1 MKTICSLLFYFIFL
15 ANSSFLYSQTVT
27 FNFTGG
33 QQQWIV
39 PAGVFSVNFTVA
51 GAKGGGFNG
60 GNGAIITKTCYSV
73 TPGQTLYIY
82 VGGMGIQGGTSG
94 GWNGGGTGHNS
105 TGSSTYRSW
114 GGGGGTDIRSGGT
127 ALLNR
132 FIVAGGGGGRS
143 GGSSPVC
150 GGAANCNNGAQGCSI
165 YGIGGG
171 GGTQGSGGN
180 GGTPWAGT
188 PPGGQAG
195 FLGQGGQGGYWQ
207 TASGGGG
214 GGGYYGGGGG
224 GNDGCCTGGNGGGGG
239 GGGSSL
245 VPVGG
250 TCAPGG
256 NSNNGYVTITVSNI
270 AGSTATNTGPYCPGQ
285 TIQLNSS
292 GGGTYSWTGPNNFS
306 SSLQNPT
313 IPNLSLSNV
322 GTYTVT
328 VNNGGCTATV
338 STTVSI
344 NISQPIAGN
353 LTICQGSTT
362 QLSNPV
368 QPSGS
373 PWMSSNT
380 AVATISPSGLVTGL
394 SAGTTTI
401 TYSSSNGCQ
410 ATALVTVS
418 GPPVLT
424 VTPNNI
430 ACFGGSGSV
439 TLSASGGTAPF
450 TYGATP
456 TTNLAPGSY
465 TYVATSATGCVS
477 LPVTINI
484 IQPQVGLTVTTTQTN
499 VLCFGNSTGA
509 INATPSGGSAPYT
522 YSWSNGATTQNLT
535 AIPSGSYTVTVTDAN
550 GCTATATAVIT
561 QPAAALAATTT
572 QVMIACFGGNTGSVN
587 MTPTGGT
594 APYTYVWTGGSTA
607 QSAIGVP
614 AGTYTVT
621 VTDANGC
628 TTTVT
633 ATITQPQAPLTLT
646 NTQTNVSCFGNSTG
660 AINLTPA
667 GGTPAYSYLWSNN
680 ATTQNLTSLP
690 AGTYSVVVT
699 DANGCTANA
708 SVTIIQPQ
716 TGLTVTTTQTNVLC
730 FGNSTGAINAT
741 PSGGSAP
748 YTYSWSNGAT
758 TQNLTAI
765 PSGSYTVT
773 VTDANGCTATATAV
787 ITQPAAALAATTTQ
801 VMIACFG
808 GNTGSVNMTPTGGT
822 APYTYVWTGGSTAQS
837 AIGVPAGTYTV
848 TVTDAN
854 SCTTTVT
861 ATITQPQAPLTL
873 TNTQTNILCFGNS
886 TGAINLTPA
895 GGTPAYSYLWSNNAT
910 TQNLTSLPAGTYTV
924 VVTDANGCTA
934 NASVTITQPQVGLTV
949 TTTQTNVL
957 CFGNSTGAINATPS
971 GGSAPYTYSWSNGA
985 TTQNLTAIPSGSYT
999 VTVTDAN
1006 GCTATATA
1014 VITQPAAALAATT
1027 TQVMIAC
1034 FGGNTGSVNMTPTGG
1049 TAPYTYVWTGGST
1062 AQSAIGVPAGTYTVT
1077 VTDANGCTTTVTA
1090 TITQPQAP
1098 LTLTNTQ
1105 TNILCFGTSTGSIN
1119 LTPAGGTPAY
1129 SYLWSNNATTQN
1141 LTNLAAGTYSV
1152 VVTDANGCIA
1162 NASVTITQPQIG
1174 LTVGTTQTNV
1184 LCFGNSTGAINATP
1198 SGGSAPYT
1206 YSWSN
1211 NATTQNLTA
1220 IPSGSYT
1227 VTVLDANGCTATAT
1241 AVITQPAA
1249 ALSATTTQV
1258 NILCLNGVGSVNL
1271 TVSGGTLG
1279 YTYLWSN
1286 QVTTEDLAN
1295 LQAAVYTVVVTDANG
1310 CTTTASANI
1319 LQTLSQVPVAINNL
1333 SGTTI
1338 LTCANPVINLQ
1349 ATGGVTYTWT
1359 GGSSV
1364 STAANSFTLP
1374 GQYTVNMI
1382 DPNGCPVSQNITLT
1396 QNVVLPPVQIT
1407 NNSGATVIDCNNATI
1422 NLSASGGGQYAWNNG
1437 LGSNVNVS
1445 IATAGTYTVVV
1456 TAANGCV
1463 DSSTVIVTVAPTP
1476 LITISDTAI
1485 CSGQSVTLSPTYF
1498 PGGVGGTIIWSTSQ
1512 STPTITVSPTTTTT
1526 YNILYNYNGCPA
1538 TEDVVVSV
1546 NQTPVVTVNNTTICL
1561 GDNAQLTATP
1571 NAPGGSYL
1579 WTQGGETT
1587 SSISTSPASSTNYN
1601 VVYTLAGCPSAP
1613 ATGAVTVNPIPTVS
1627 VNSITICQGDVDSLT
1642 ATPNIPGGTYLWAQ
1656 GGQTNSTI
1664 AVNPQS
1670 NSNYSVVYTLNGCV
1684 STSAQGTV
1692 AVNPL
1697 PAAIFIADTLSG
1709 CAPLSVQFNADTTNQ
1724 LATYQWSSSNG
1735 GSGLGDQASLTFS
1748 NTGCYDITLTATM
1761 NGCVNSTTSNGYIC
1775 VQENPTANFSSSI
1788 NDFTQPNESV
1798 TFINTSIGASG
1809 YIWSFGDG
1817 SLGNVTNPIHLYS
1830 GTNNG
1835 FTVTLIAITSMGCM
1849 DSTSM
1854 TIGYEETASFYI
1866 PNTFTPDGDK
1876 FNQTF
1881 KPIFSSGIDYQNYT
1895 MLIYNRWGEIVFETH
1910 DVAIGWDGSYG
1921 TEGLNAQP
1929 GVYTYQITVKIP
1941 ETDERKIIAGHV
1953 NLLR

>member
-1 MKTICSLLFYFIFL
+1 
-15 ANSSFLYSQTVT
+15 
-27 FNFTGG
+27 
-33 QQQWIV
+33 
-39 PAGVFSVNFTVA
+39 
-51 GAKGGGFNG
+51 
-60 GNGAIITKTCYSV
+60 
-73 TPGQTLYIY
+73 
-82 VGGMGIQGGTSG
+82 
-94 GWNGGGTGHNS
+94 
-105 TGSSTYRSW
+105 
-114 GGGGGTDIRSGGT
+114 
-127 ALLNR
+127 
-132 FIVAGGGGGRS
+132 
-143 GGSSPVC
+143 
-150 GGAANCNNGAQGCSI
+150 
-165 YGIGGG
+165 
-171 GGTQGSGGN
+171 
-180 GGTPWAGT
+180 
-188 PPGGQAG
+188 
-195 FLGQGGQGGYWQ
+195 
-207 TASGGGG
+207 
-214 GGGYYGGGGG
+214 
-224 GNDGCCTGGNGGGGG
+224 
-239 GGGSSL
+239 
-245 VPVGG
+245 
-250 TCAPGG
+250 
-256 NSNNGYVTITVSNI
+256 
-270 AGSTATNTGPYCPGQ
+270 
-285 TIQLNSS
+285 
-292 GGGTYSWTGPNNFS
+292 
-306 SSLQNPT
+306 
-313 IPNLSLSNV
+313 
-322 GTYTVT
+322 
-328 VNNGGCTATV
+328 
-338 STTVSI
+338 
-344 NISQPIAGN
+344 
-353 LTICQGSTT
+353 
-362 QLSNPV
+362 
-368 QPSGS
+368 
-373 PWMSSNT
+373 
-380 AVATISPSGLVTGL
+380 
-394 SAGTTTI
+394 
-401 TYSSSNGCQ
+401 
-410 ATALVTVS
+410 
-418 GPPVLT
+418 
-424 VTPNNI
+424 
-430 ACFGGSGSV
+430 
-439 TLSASGGTAPF
+439 
-450 TYGATP
+450 
-456 TTNLAPGSY
+456 
-465 TYVATSATGCVS
+465 
-477 LPVTINI
+477 
-484 IQPQVGLTVTTTQTN
+484 N

-522 YSWSNGATTQNLT
+522 YSWSNGSTTQNLT

-550 GCTATATAVIT
+550 GCTATATV
-561 QPAAALAATTT
+561 
-572 QVMIACFGGNTGSVN
+572 
-587 MTPTGGT
+587 
-594 APYTYVWTGGSTA
+594 
-607 QSAIGVP
+607 
-614 AGTYTVT
+614 
-621 VTDANGC
+621 
-628 TTTVT
+628 
-633 ATITQPQAPLTLT
+633 
-646 NTQTNVSCFGNSTG
+646 
-660 AINLTPA
+660 
-667 GGTPAYSYLWSNN
+667 
-680 ATTQNLTSLP
+680 
-690 AGTYSVVVT
+690 
-699 DANGCTANA
+699 
-708 SVTIIQPQ
+708 
-716 TGLTVTTTQTNVLC
+716 
-730 FGNSTGAINAT
+730 
-741 PSGGSAP
+741 
-748 YTYSWSNGAT
+748 
-758 TQNLTAI
+758 
-765 PSGSYTVT
+765 
-773 VTDANGCTATATAV
+773 
-787 ITQPAAALAATTTQ
+787 
-801 VMIACFG
+801 
-808 GNTGSVNMTPTGGT
+808 
-822 APYTYVWTGGSTAQS
+822 
-837 AIGVPAGTYTV
+837 
-848 TVTDAN
+848 
-854 SCTTTVT
+854 
-861 ATITQPQAPLTL
+861 
-873 TNTQTNILCFGNS
+873 
-886 TGAINLTPA
+886 
-895 GGTPAYSYLWSNNAT
+895 
-910 TQNLTSLPAGTYTV
+910 
-924 VVTDANGCTA
+924 
-934 NASVTITQPQVGLTV
+934 
-949 TTTQTNVL
+949 
-957 CFGNSTGAINATPS
+957 
-971 GGSAPYTYSWSNGA
+971 
-985 TTQNLTAIPSGSYT
+985 
-999 VTVTDAN
+999 
-1006 GCTATATA
+1006 
-1014 VITQPAAALAATT
+1014 
-1027 TQVMIAC
+1027 
-1034 FGGNTGSVNMTPTGG
+1034 
-1049 TAPYTYVWTGGST
+1049 
-1062 AQSAIGVPAGTYTVT
+1062 
-1077 VTDANGCTTTVTA
+1077 
-1090 TITQPQAP
+1090 
-1098 LTLTNTQ
+1098 
-1105 TNILCFGTSTGSIN
+1105 
-1119 LTPAGGTPAY
+1119 
-1129 SYLWSNNATTQN
+1129 
-1141 LTNLAAGTYSV
+1141 
-1152 VVTDANGCIA
+1152 
-1162 NASVTITQPQIG
+1162 
-1174 LTVGTTQTNV
+1174 
-1184 LCFGNSTGAINATP
+1184 
-1198 SGGSAPYT
+1198 
-1206 YSWSN
+1206 
-1211 NATTQNLTA
+1211 
-1220 IPSGSYT
+1220 
-1227 VTVLDANGCTATAT
+1227 
-1241 AVITQPAA
+1241 VITQPAA

-1476 LITISDTAI
+1476 LITILDTAI

-1498 PGGVGGTIIWSTSQ
+1498 PGGAGGTIIWSTAQ
-1512 STPTITVSPTTTTT
+1512 STPTITVSPATTTT

-1538 TEDVVVSV
+1538 TEDVVVTV

-1601 VVYTLAGCPSAP
+1601 VVYTLAGCSSAP
-1613 ATGAVTVNPIPTVS
+1613 ATGAVTVNPIPTVI

-1656 GGQTNSTI
+1656 GGQTTSTI
-1664 AVNPQS
+1664 TVNPQI

-1735 GSGLGDQASLTFS
+1735 ASGIGDQANLTFS

-1809 YIWSFGDG
+1809 YIWNFGDG

-1895 MLIYNRWGEIVFETH
+1895 MLIFNRWGEIVFETH

-1921 TEGLNAQP
+1921 TEGLDAQP

>member
-1 MKTICSLLFYFIFL
+1 MIKSILLRVSFIIFLTLSSFSSWSQCCCATNLGPISPTLAWQTFTHTSSGYLSFNATAGCTYEFTYCNTIAPGASYTGDSYLTILTSPTVGAVAANDDWCGLGSYISWTAPATQVYYINLSSWATAGCPSGYSRTLAYRSTNCNAGTAAPTGITATNYTICQGASTTLTASGPVGTVYWFAGACSTVGQIGTGT
-15 ANSSFLYSQTVT
+15 SITVT
-27 FNFTGG
+27 PAVTTTYYARNFSNNVWSTTCASITIVVNPSPPSPTVSGNLSICGSGSTTLTASGSSGNYLWYSNAAGTNQLATTAAYTTPILTTTTTYYLAATSAPPNQVPGSWTFTNCGAISNVGPTQAQCNTTYGAGVVLVTGSGTQRWTVPLSGTYTITGRGASGGNANTAIGG
-33 QQQWIV
+33 QGRVIQIQVALTAGHQIGIIVGQQGGQLQFTTGY
-39 PAGVFSVNFTVA
+39 AGS
-51 GAKGGGFNG
+51 GGGGSFVYNYTT
-60 GNGAIITKTCYSV
+60 N
-73 TPGQTLYIY
+73 TPIL
-82 VGGMGIQGGTSG
+82 VC
-94 GWNGGGTGHNS
+94 
-105 TGSSTYRSW
+105 
-114 GGGGGTDIRSGGT
+114 GGGGGAGQGSPSWNFITNGGDAAPYNSTSGMPGIAT
-127 ALLNR
+127 AGSWCA
-132 FIVAGGGGGRS
+132 VGAGG
-143 GGSSPVC
+143 V
-150 GGAANCNNGAQGCSI
+150 
-165 YGIGGG
+165 
-171 GGTQGSGGN
+171 
-180 GGTPWAGT
+180 
-188 PPGGQAG
+188 
-195 FLGQGGQGGYWQ
+195 
-207 TASGGGG
+207 
-214 GGGYYGGGGG
+214 
-224 GNDGCCTGGNGGGGG
+224 GGGGG
-239 GGGSSL
+239 GGGN
-245 VPVGG
+245 GG
-250 TCAPGG
+250 
-256 NSNNGYVTITVSNI
+256 
-270 AGSTATNTGPYCPGQ
+270 
-285 TIQLNSS
+285 S
-292 GGGTYSWTGPNNFS
+292 GGGGLNGNGTQSTYGGAVGQSFVSGGLGGTHTMYTAGVTSNIPGGFGGGAGAGGHNNYEANGGGGGGYSGGGGAACRVGGGGGGGNFY
-306 SSLQNPT
+306 T
-313 IPNLSLSNV
+313 
-322 GTYTVT
+322 GTYVSNGLNTGHGSVTIVGGIAGGPSCTSPIIPVTVVVNPQPTVTATGTTICAGQSATLTANANLPGGTYVWTPGNLQGQSITVNPNTTTAYTVTYTQAGCPGATATATVT
-328 VNNGGCTATV
+328 VNPM
-338 STTVSI
+338 
-344 NISQPIAGN
+344 QPITGN
-353 LTICQGSTT
+353 LTICSGTTT
-362 QLSNPV
+362 QLANPV
-368 QPSGS
+368 APAAI
-373 PWMSSNT
+373 PWSSSNL
-380 AVATISPSGLVTGL
+380 AVATVSSNGLVTGI
-394 SAGTTTI
+394 SAGTATI
-401 TYSSSNGCQ
+401 TFFSANGCQ
-410 ATALVTVS
+410 TTAIVTVN
-418 GPPVLT
+418 GTPILT

-430 ACFGGSGSV
+430 ACFGGNGSV
-439 TLSASGGTAPF
+439 TLSASGGTAPY

-465 TYVATSATGCVS
+465 TYVATSAAGCAS
-477 LPVTINI
+477 AAVTITI
-484 IQPQVGLTVTTTQTN
+484 TQPQTGLSVATTQTN

-522 YSWSNGATTQNLT
+522 YSWSNNATTQNLT
-535 AIPSGSYTVTVTDAN
+535 ALPSGSYTVTVTDAN

-646 NTQTNVSCFGNSTG
+646 NTQTNV
-660 AINLTPA
+660 
-667 GGTPAYSYLWSNN
+667 
-680 ATTQNLTSLP
+680 
-690 AGTYSVVVT
+690 
-699 DANGCTANA
+699 
-708 SVTIIQPQ
+708 
-716 TGLTVTTTQTNVLC
+716 
-730 FGNSTGAINAT
+730 
-741 PSGGSAP
+741 
-748 YTYSWSNGAT
+748 
-758 TQNLTAI
+758 
-765 PSGSYTVT
+765 
-773 VTDANGCTATATAV
+773 
-787 ITQPAAALAATTTQ
+787 
-801 VMIACFG
+801 
-808 GNTGSVNMTPTGGT
+808 
-822 APYTYVWTGGSTAQS
+822 
-837 AIGVPAGTYTV
+837 
-848 TVTDAN
+848 
-854 SCTTTVT
+854 
-861 ATITQPQAPLTL
+861 
-873 TNTQTNILCFGNS
+873 LCFGNS

-910 TQNLTSLPAGTYTV
+910 TQNLTNLSAGTYTV

-934 NASVTITQPQVGLTV
+934 NASVTITQPQTGL
-949 TTTQTNVL
+949 
-957 CFGNSTGAINATPS
+957 
-971 GGSAPYTYSWSNGA
+971 
-985 TTQNLTAIPSGSYT
+985 
-999 VTVTDAN
+999 
-1006 GCTATATA
+1006 
-1014 VITQPAAALAATT
+1014 
-1027 TQVMIAC
+1027 
-1034 FGGNTGSVNMTPTGG
+1034 
-1049 TAPYTYVWTGGST
+1049 
-1062 AQSAIGVPAGTYTVT
+1062 
-1077 VTDANGCTTTVTA
+1077 
-1090 TITQPQAP
+1090 
-1098 LTLTNTQ
+1098 
-1105 TNILCFGTSTGSIN
+1105 
-1119 LTPAGGTPAY
+1119 
-1129 SYLWSNNATTQN
+1129 
-1141 LTNLAAGTYSV
+1141 
-1152 VVTDANGCIA
+1152 
-1162 NASVTITQPQIG
+1162 SVT
-1174 LTVGTTQTNV
+1174 TTQTNV

-1220 IPSGSYT
+1220 LPSGSYT
-1227 VTVLDANGCTATAT
+1227 VTVTDANGCTATAT
-1241 AVITQPAA
+1241 AVITEPAA
-1249 ALSATTTQV
+1249 ALAANTTQV

-1286 QVTTEDLAN
+1286 QATTEDLAN
-1295 LQAAVYTVVVTDANG
+1295 LQAGVYTVVVTDANG
-1310 CTTTASANI
+1310 CVVNATATV
-1319 LQTLSQVPVAINNL
+1319 LQSLSQVPVAINNL

-1349 ATGGVTYTWT
+1349 ATGGVSYTWT

-1407 NNSGATVIDCNNATI
+1407 NNSGSTVIDCNNATI

-1476 LITISDTAI
+1476 LITILDTAI

-1498 PGGVGGTIIWSTSQ
+1498 PGGAGGTIIWSTAQ
-1512 STPTITVSPTTTTT
+1512 SSPTITVSPTTTTT

-1538 TEDVVVSV
+1538 TEDVVVTV

-1579 WTQGGETT
+1579 WTQGGQIT
-1587 SSISTSPASSTNYN
+1587 STISISPASNTNYN
-1601 VVYTLAGCPSAP
+1601 VVYTLAGCSSAP

-1656 GGQTNSTI
+1656 GGQTTSTI
-1664 AVNPQS
+1664 AVNPQL

-1684 STSAQGTV
+1684 SPSAQGTV

-1735 GSGLGDQASLTFS
+1735 ASGVGDQASLTFL

-1775 VQENPTANFSSSI
+1775 VQENPIANFSSSI

-1798 TFINTSIGASG
+1798 TFTNNSNGASS
-1809 YIWSFGDG
+1809 YIWNFGDG
-1817 SLGNVTNPIHLYS
+1817 TLGNVTNPIHLYS

-1835 FTVTLIAITSMGCM
+1835 YTVTLIAITSMGCL

-1854 TIGYEETASFYI
+1854 TIGYEETASYYI
-1866 PNTFTPDGDK
+1866 PNAFTPDGDK

-1895 MLIYNRWGEIVFETH
+1895 MLIFNRWGEVVFETH
-1910 DVAIGWDGSYG
+1910 NVLIGWDGSYG
-1921 TEGLNAQP
+1921 IEGLDAQP

>member
-1 MKTICSLLFYFIFL
+1 MLKSILLRVSFILFL
-15 ANSSFLYSQTVT
+15 TLSSFSSWSQCCCATNLGNISPNMTWQYLQHSCLGYVAFPAQAGCTYVFTYCNSVAPSAYYSGDTYLTINSGSPMAGAVAANDDYCGLGSYISWTAPATQTYYLQMGNWAQGASCACGLNRNLGYRSTNCV
-27 FNFTGG
+27 
-33 QQQWIV
+33 
-39 PAGVFSVNFTVA
+39 AGVQPPTGITASAMSVCQGQPVTLTA
-51 GAKGGGFNG
+51 TGTMGTQYWYTGSCGGTQIGTGAS
-60 GNGAIITKTCYSV
+60 ISV
-73 TPGQTLYIY
+73 TPATTTTYYVNNNSGGQFSPSCASVTITVNPSPPAPTVSGNLTICGTGSTTLTASGSSGNYLWYSNAAGTNQLATTAAYTTPILTTTTTY
-82 VGGMGIQGGTSG
+82 YLAATSAPPNQVPGNWTFTNCGATSNVGPTQVQCNATYGPGVVTVTGSGTQRWTVPQSGMYTITGRGASGGNANTALGGQGRVIQIQVALTAGHQIGMIVGQQGGQLQFTTGYAGSG
-94 GWNGGGTGHNS
+94 GGGTFVYNY
-105 TGSSTYRSW
+105 TTNQPILVC
-114 GGGGGTDIRSGGT
+114 GGGGGAGKGSPSWNFITNGGDAAPYNSTSGT
-127 ALLNR
+127 AGL
-132 FIVAGGGGGRS
+132 ATP
-143 GGSSPVC
+143 GSWCAV
-150 GGAANCNNGAQGCSI
+150 GAAG
-165 YGIGGG
+165 
-171 GGTQGSGGN
+171 
-180 GGTPWAGT
+180 
-188 PPGGQAG
+188 
-195 FLGQGGQGGYWQ
+195 
-207 TASGGGG
+207 
-214 GGGYYGGGGG
+214 
-224 GNDGCCTGGNGGGGG
+224 TGGNGGGGG
-239 GGGSSL
+239 NGG
-245 VPVGG
+245 
-250 TCAPGG
+250 
-256 NSNNGYVTITVSNI
+256 
-270 AGSTATNTGPYCPGQ
+270 
-285 TIQLNSS
+285 S
-292 GGGTYSWTGPNNFS
+292 GGGGLNGNGTQSTYGGAVGQSFISGGLGGTHTMYTAGV
-306 SSLQNPT
+306 T
-313 IPNLSLSNV
+313 SNV
-322 GTYTVT
+322 PGGFGGGAGAGGHSNYEANGGGGGGYSGGGGAACRVGGGGGGGNFFTGTYVSNSLNTGHGSVTIVGGVGGGNACISPIIPVTVVVNPQPTVTLTGTTICAGQSATLTANANIPGGTYVWSPGNLQGQSITVNPNTTTSYTVTYTTVGCPGATATATVT
-328 VNNGGCTATV
+328 VNPM
-338 STTVSI
+338 
-344 NISQPIAGN
+344 QPITGN
-353 LTICQGSTT
+353 LTICSGLTT
-362 QLSNPV
+362 QLANPV
-368 QPSGS
+368 APAAI
-373 PWMSSNT
+373 PWSSSNV
-380 AVATISPSGLVTGL
+380 AVATVSANGLVTGI
-394 SAGTTTI
+394 SAGTATI
-401 TYSSSNGCQ
+401 TFSSANGCQ
-410 ATALVTVS
+410 TTAIVTVD
-418 GPPVLT
+418 GTPLLT

-430 ACFGGSGSV
+430 ACFGGNGSV

-465 TYVATSATGCVS
+465 TYVATSASGCAS
-477 LPVTINI
+477 AAVTITI
-484 IQPQVGLTVTTTQTN
+484 TQPQVGLTVSTTQTN

-509 INATPSGGSAPYT
+509 INATPSGGTAPYT

-550 GCTATATAVIT
+550 GCTATATVVIT
-561 QPAAALAATTT
+561 EPAAALAATTT

-614 AGTYTVT
+614 AGTYSVT

-646 NTQTNVSCFGNSTG
+646 NTQTNV
-660 AINLTPA
+660 
-667 GGTPAYSYLWSNN
+667 
-680 ATTQNLTSLP
+680 
-690 AGTYSVVVT
+690 
-699 DANGCTANA
+699 
-708 SVTIIQPQ
+708 
-716 TGLTVTTTQTNVLC
+716 
-730 FGNSTGAINAT
+730 
-741 PSGGSAP
+741 
-748 YTYSWSNGAT
+748 
-758 TQNLTAI
+758 
-765 PSGSYTVT
+765 
-773 VTDANGCTATATAV
+773 
-787 ITQPAAALAATTTQ
+787 
-801 VMIACFG
+801 
-808 GNTGSVNMTPTGGT
+808 
-822 APYTYVWTGGSTAQS
+822 
-837 AIGVPAGTYTV
+837 
-848 TVTDAN
+848 
-854 SCTTTVT
+854 
-861 ATITQPQAPLTL
+861 
-873 TNTQTNILCFGNS
+873 LCFGNS

-934 NASVTITQPQVGLTV
+934 NASVTITQPQTGLSV
-949 TTTQTNVL
+949 ATTQTNVL

-971 GGSAPYTYSWSNGA
+971 GGS
-985 TTQNLTAIPSGSYT
+985 
-999 VTVTDAN
+999 V
-1006 GCTATATA
+1006 
-1014 VITQPAAALAATT
+1014 
-1027 TQVMIAC
+1027 
-1034 FGGNTGSVNMTPTGG
+1034 
-1049 TAPYTYVWTGGST
+1049 
-1062 AQSAIGVPAGTYTVT
+1062 
-1077 VTDANGCTTTVTA
+1077 
-1090 TITQPQAP
+1090 
-1098 LTLTNTQ
+1098 
-1105 TNILCFGTSTGSIN
+1105 
-1119 LTPAGGTPAY
+1119 
-1129 SYLWSNNATTQN
+1129 
-1141 LTNLAAGTYSV
+1141 
-1152 VVTDANGCIA
+1152 
-1162 NASVTITQPQIG
+1162 
-1174 LTVGTTQTNV
+1174 
-1184 LCFGNSTGAINATP
+1184 
-1198 SGGSAPYT
+1198 PYT

-1211 NATTQNLTA
+1211 NATTQNLTT

-1241 AVITQPAA
+1241 AVITEPAA
-1249 ALSATTTQV
+1249 ALAANTTQV

-1271 TVSGGTLG
+1271 TVSGGTVG

-1286 QVTTEDLAN
+1286 QATTEDLAN
-1295 LQAAVYTVVVTDANG
+1295 LQAGVYTVVVTDANG
-1310 CTTTASANI
+1310 CVVSATATI
-1319 LQTLSQVPVAINNL
+1319 LQSLSQVPVAINNL

-1338 LTCANPVINLQ
+1338 LTCANPIINLQ

-1456 TAANGCV
+1456 TASNGCV

-1476 LITISDTAI
+1476 LITILDTAI

-1498 PGGVGGTIIWSTSQ
+1498 PGGAGGTIIWSTAQ
-1512 STPTITVSPTTTTT
+1512 SSPTITVSPTTTTT

-1538 TEDVVVSV
+1538 TEDVVVTV
-1546 NQTPVVTVNNTTICL
+1546 NQTPVVSVNNTTICL

-1571 NAPGGSYL
+1571 NAPGGTFL

-1587 SSISTSPASSTNYN
+1587 SSISISPASNTNYN
-1601 VVYTLAGCPSAP
+1601 VVYTLAGCSSAP
-1613 ATGAVTVNPIPTVS
+1613 ATGVVTVNPIPTVS

-1656 GGQTNSTI
+1656 GGQTTSTI

-1684 STSAQGTV
+1684 SPSAQGTV

-1735 GSGLGDQASLTFS
+1735 ASGVGDQASLTFL
-1748 NTGCYDITLTATM
+1748 NTGCYDITLTASM

-1775 VQENPTANFSSSI
+1775 VQENPIANFASSV

-1798 TFINTSIGASG
+1798 TFTNNSNGASG

-1817 SLGNVTNPIHLYS
+1817 TLGNEMNPIHLYS

-1835 FTVTLIAITSMGCM
+1835 YTVTLIAITSMGCL

-1854 TIGYEETASFYI
+1854 TIGYEETASYYI
-1866 PNTFTPDGDK
+1866 PNAFTPDGDK

-1881 KPIFSSGIDYQNYT
+1881 RPIFSSGIDYQNYT
-1895 MLIYNRWGEIVFETH
+1895 MLIFNRWGEVVFETH
-1910 DVAIGWDGSYG
+1910 NVLIGWDGSYG
-1921 TEGLNAQP
+1921 IEGLDAQP

>member
-1 MKTICSLLFYFIFL
+1 MTWQYFQHSCMGYVAFPAQAGCTYVFTYCNSVAPSAYYSGDPYLTINSSNPMAGAVAANDDYCGLGSYISWTAPATQTYYLQMGNWAQGGTCACGQNRNLGYRSTNCVAGVQPPSGITASAMSVCQGQPVTLTATGTMGTQYWYTGSCGGTQIGTGASISVTPATTTTYYVNNNSGGQFSPSCASITIVVNPSPPAPTVSGNLTICGTGSTTLTASGSSGNYLWYSNAAGTNQLATTAAYTTPILTTTTTYYLAATSAPPNQVPGNWIFTNCG
-15 ANSSFLYSQTVT
+15 ATSNVGPTQVQCNATYGPGVVTVT
-27 FNFTGG
+27 GNGT
-33 QQQWIV
+33 QRWIV
-39 PAGVFSVNFTVA
+39 PQSGMYTITGS
-51 GAKGGGFNG
+51 GASG
-60 GNGAIITKTCYSV
+60 GNANIA
-73 TPGQTLYIY
+73 
-82 VGGMGIQGGTSG
+82 VGGQGRVIQIQVALTAGHQIGMIVGQQGGQLQFNTGYAGSG
-94 GWNGGGTGHNS
+94 GGGTFVYNY
-105 TGSSTYRSW
+105 TTNQPILVC
-114 GGGGGTDIRSGGT
+114 GGGGGAGKGSPSWNFITNGGDAAPYNST
-127 ALLNR
+127 NGMQGLATP
-132 FIVAGGGGGRS
+132 
-143 GGSSPVC
+143 GSWCAV
-150 GGAANCNNGAQGCSI
+150 GAAG
-165 YGIGGG
+165 
-171 GGTQGSGGN
+171 
-180 GGTPWAGT
+180 
-188 PPGGQAG
+188 
-195 FLGQGGQGGYWQ
+195 
-207 TASGGGG
+207 
-214 GGGYYGGGGG
+214 
-224 GNDGCCTGGNGGGGG
+224 TGGNGGGGG
-239 GGGSSL
+239 NGG
-245 VPVGG
+245 
-250 TCAPGG
+250 
-256 NSNNGYVTITVSNI
+256 
-270 AGSTATNTGPYCPGQ
+270 
-285 TIQLNSS
+285 S
-292 GGGTYSWTGPNNFS
+292 GGGGLNGNGTQSTYGGAVGQSFISGGLGGTHTMYTGGV
-306 SSLQNPT
+306 T
-313 IPNLSLSNV
+313 SNV
-322 GTYTVT
+322 PGGFGGGAGAGGHNNYEANGGGGGGYSGGGGAACRVGGGGGGGNFFTGTYISNSLNTGHGSVTISGGIGGGNACLSPIIPVTVVVNPQPTVTLTGTTICAGQSATLTANANLPGGTYVWTPGNLQGQSITVNPNTTTAYTVTYTTVGCPGATATATVT
-328 VNNGGCTATV
+328 VNPM
-338 STTVSI
+338 
-344 NISQPIAGN
+344 QPITGN
-353 LTICQGSTT
+353 LTICSGTTT
-362 QLSNPV
+362 QLANPV
-368 QPSGS
+368 APAAI
-373 PWMSSNT
+373 PWTSSNV
-380 AVATISPSGLVTGL
+380 AVATVSANGLVTGI
-394 SAGTTTI
+394 SAGTATI
-401 TYSSSNGCQ
+401 TFSSANGCQ
-410 ATALVTVS
+410 TTAIVTVD
-418 GPPVLT
+418 GTPLLT

-465 TYVATSATGCVS
+465 TYVATSASGCVS
-477 LPVTINI
+477 AAVTI
-484 IQPQVGLTVTTTQTN
+484 
-499 VLCFGNSTGA
+499 
-509 INATPSGGSAPYT
+509 
-522 YSWSNGATTQNLT
+522 
-535 AIPSGSYTVTVTDAN
+535 
-550 GCTATATAVIT
+550 
-561 QPAAALAATTT
+561 
-572 QVMIACFGGNTGSVN
+572 
-587 MTPTGGT
+587 
-594 APYTYVWTGGSTA
+594 
-607 QSAIGVP
+607 
-614 AGTYTVT
+614 
-621 VTDANGC
+621 
-628 TTTVT
+628 
-633 ATITQPQAPLTLT
+633 
-646 NTQTNVSCFGNSTG
+646 
-660 AINLTPA
+660 
-667 GGTPAYSYLWSNN
+667 
-680 ATTQNLTSLP
+680 
-690 AGTYSVVVT
+690 
-699 DANGCTANA
+699 
-708 SVTIIQPQ
+708 
-716 TGLTVTTTQTNVLC
+716 
-730 FGNSTGAINAT
+730 
-741 PSGGSAP
+741 
-748 YTYSWSNGAT
+748 
-758 TQNLTAI
+758 
-765 PSGSYTVT
+765 
-773 VTDANGCTATATAV
+773 
-787 ITQPAAALAATTTQ
+787 
-801 VMIACFG
+801 
-808 GNTGSVNMTPTGGT
+808 
-822 APYTYVWTGGSTAQS
+822 
-837 AIGVPAGTYTV
+837 
-848 TVTDAN
+848 
-854 SCTTTVT
+854 
-861 ATITQPQAPLTL
+861 
-873 TNTQTNILCFGNS
+873 
-886 TGAINLTPA
+886 
-895 GGTPAYSYLWSNNAT
+895 
-910 TQNLTSLPAGTYTV
+910 
-924 VVTDANGCTA
+924 
-934 NASVTITQPQVGLTV
+934 TITQPQVGLTV

-1062 AQSAIGVPAGTYTVT
+1062 VQSAIGVPAGTYTVT

-1105 TNILCFGTSTGSIN
+1105 TNILCFGNSTGAIN
-1119 LTPAGGTPAY
+1119 LTPAGGTPTY

-1141 LTNLAAGTYSV
+1141 LTSLPAGTYTV
-1152 VVTDANGCIA
+1152 VVTDANGCTA
-1162 NASVTITQPQIG
+1162 NASVTITQPQVG
-1174 LTVGTTQTNV
+1174 LTVTTTQTNV

-1211 NATTQNLTA
+1211 GATTQNLTA

-1227 VTVLDANGCTATAT
+1227 VTVTDANGCTATAT
-1241 AVITQPAA
+1241 AVITQPAS
-1249 ALSATTTQV
+1249 ALAATTTQV
-1258 NILCLNGVGSVNL
+1258 NILCLNGVGSINL

-1295 LQAAVYTVVVTDANG
+1295 LQAGVYTVVVTDANG
-1310 CTTTASANI
+1310 CVVNATATV
-1319 LQTLSQVPVAINNL
+1319 LQSLSQVPVAINNL

-1476 LITISDTAI
+1476 LITILDTAI

-1498 PGGVGGTIIWSTSQ
+1498 PGGAGGTIIWSTAQ
-1512 STPTITVSPTTTTT
+1512 STPTITVSPATTTT

-1538 TEDVVVSV
+1538 TEDVVVTV

-1613 ATGAVTVNPIPTVS
+1613 ATGSVTVNPIPTVS

-1656 GGQTNSTI
+1656 GGQTTSTI

-1670 NSNYSVVYTLNGCV
+1670 NANYSVVYTLNGCV

-1735 GSGLGDQASLTFS
+1735 ASGVGDQASLTFL

-1761 NGCVNSTTSNGYIC
+1761 NGCVNSTTTNGYIC

-1817 SLGNVTNPIHLYS
+1817 TLGNEMNPIHLYS

-1835 FTVTLIAITSMGCM
+1835 FTVTLIATTSMGCM

-1881 KPIFSSGIDYQNYT
+1881 NPIFSSGIDYQNYT

-1921 TEGLNAQP
+1921 TEGLDAQP
-1929 GVYTYQITVKIP
+1929 GVYTYQIMVKIP

>member
-105 TGSSTYRSW
+105 SGSSTYRSW
-114 GGGGGTDIRSGGT
+114 GGGGGTDIRAGGT

-150 GGAANCNNGAQGCSI
+150 GGAANCNNGAQGCST
-165 YGIGGG
+165 YGTGGG

-224 GNDGCCTGGNGGGGG
+224 GNDGCCTGANGGGGG

-306 SSLQNPT
+306 SSLQNPS

-344 NISQPIAGN
+344 NVSQPIAGN

-368 QPSGS
+368 PPAGS
-373 PWMSSNT
+373 PWTSSNPI
-380 AVATISPSGLVTGL
+380 VATVSPSGLVTGI
-394 SAGTTTI
+394 SSGTTTI
-401 TYSSSNGCQ
+401 TYFASNGCQ
-410 ATALVTVS
+410 ATAVVTVS

-465 TYVATSATGCVS
+465 TYVATSAAGCVS
-477 LPVTINI
+477 LPVTITI
-484 IQPQVGLTVTTTQTN
+484 TQPQVGLTVTTTQTN
-499 VLCFGNSTGA
+499 VLCFGNNTGA

-550 GCTATATAVIT
+550 GCTATATVTIT
-561 QPAAALAATTT
+561 QPAAALSATTT

-587 MTPTGGT
+587 MTPSGGT
-594 APYTYVWTGGSTA
+594 G
-607 QSAIGVP
+607 
-614 AGTYTVT
+614 
-621 VTDANGC
+621 
-628 TTTVT
+628 
-633 ATITQPQAPLTLT
+633 
-646 NTQTNVSCFGNSTG
+646 
-660 AINLTPA
+660 
-667 GGTPAYSYLWSNN
+667 
-680 ATTQNLTSLP
+680 
-690 AGTYSVVVT
+690 
-699 DANGCTANA
+699 
-708 SVTIIQPQ
+708 
-716 TGLTVTTTQTNVLC
+716 
-730 FGNSTGAINAT
+730 
-741 PSGGSAP
+741 
-748 YTYSWSNGAT
+748 
-758 TQNLTAI
+758 
-765 PSGSYTVT
+765 
-773 VTDANGCTATATAV
+773 
-787 ITQPAAALAATTTQ
+787 
-801 VMIACFG
+801 
-808 GNTGSVNMTPTGGT
+808 
-822 APYTYVWTGGSTAQS
+822 
-837 AIGVPAGTYTV
+837 
-848 TVTDAN
+848 
-854 SCTTTVT
+854 
-861 ATITQPQAPLTL
+861 
-873 TNTQTNILCFGNS
+873 
-886 TGAINLTPA
+886 
-895 GGTPAYSYLWSNNAT
+895 
-910 TQNLTSLPAGTYTV
+910 
-924 VVTDANGCTA
+924 
-934 NASVTITQPQVGLTV
+934 
-949 TTTQTNVL
+949 
-957 CFGNSTGAINATPS
+957 
-971 GGSAPYTYSWSNGA
+971 
-985 TTQNLTAIPSGSYT
+985 
-999 VTVTDAN
+999 
-1006 GCTATATA
+1006 
-1014 VITQPAAALAATT
+1014 
-1027 TQVMIAC
+1027 
-1034 FGGNTGSVNMTPTGG
+1034 
-1049 TAPYTYVWTGGST
+1049 PYTYVWTGGST

-1105 TNILCFGTSTGSIN
+1105 TNILCFGTSTGAIN

-1141 LTNLAAGTYSV
+1141 LTSLPAGTYTV
-1152 VVTDANGCIA
+1152 VVTDANGCTA

-1211 NATTQNLTA
+1211 GATTQNLTA

-1241 AVITQPAA
+1241 VIITQPAA
-1249 ALSATTTQV
+1249 ALAATTTQV
-1258 NILCLNGVGSVNL
+1258 NILCLNGVGSINL

-1295 LQAAVYTVVVTDANG
+1295 LQVGVYTVVVTDANG
-1310 CTTTASANI
+1310 CTTTTSAAI
-1319 LQTLSQVPVAINNL
+1319 IQTLSQIPVAINNL
-1333 SGTTI
+1333 SGTTV
-1338 LTCANPVINLQ
+1338 LTCSNPIINVQ
-1349 ATGGVTYTWT
+1349 ATGGVSYIWT
-1359 GGSSV
+1359 GGSSLN
-1364 STAANSFTLP
+1364 TAATSFTQP

-1382 DPNGCPVSQNITLT
+1382 DPNGCPVSQTITLT

-1407 NNSGATVIDCNNATI
+1407 NNSGSTTIDCNNATI
-1422 NLSASGGGQYAWNNG
+1422 NLTASGGGQYAWNNG
-1437 LGSNVNVS
+1437 LGTVTNVS
-1445 IATAGTYTVVV
+1445 ISTGGTYTVVV

-1476 LITISDTAI
+1476 SITISDTVI

-1498 PGGVGGTIIWSTSQ
+1498 PGGAGGTIIWSNAQ
-1512 STPTITVSPTTTTT
+1512 SSASITVGPTTTTT
-1526 YNILYNYNGCPA
+1526 YNILYTWNGCPA
-1538 TEDVVVSV
+1538 NEDVTVTV
-1546 NQTPVVTVNNTTICL
+1546 NQTPTVSVNNTTICL
-1561 GDNAQLTATP
+1561 GDNAQITATP
-1571 NAPGGSYL
+1571 NQAGGSYL

-1587 SSISTSPASSTNYN
+1587 SSITVSPASTSNYS
-1601 VVYTLAGCPSAP
+1601 VVYTLNGCASAP

-1656 GGQTNSTI
+1656 GGQTTSTI
-1664 AVNPQS
+1664 AVNPQI

-1684 STSAQGTV
+1684 SNLAQGV
-1692 AVNPL
+1692 VNVNPL
-1697 PAAIFIADTLSG
+1697 PAAIFIADTLTG

-1724 LATYQWSSSNG
+1724 LATYQWSTSSG
-1735 GSGLGDQASLTFS
+1735 ASSTGDQTSMTFLS
-1748 NTGCYDITLTATM
+1748 TGCYDITLTATM
-1761 NGCVNSTTSNGYIC
+1761 NGCSNSATSNGYIC
-1775 VQENPTANFSSSI
+1775 VQEIPTANFTSSI

-1798 TFINTSIGASG
+1798 TFSNTSVGASS
-1809 YIWSFGDG
+1809 YVWNFGDG
-1817 SLGNVTNPIHLYS
+1817 TLGNEINPLHLYS

-1835 FTVTLIAITSMGCM
+1835 FTITLIAITTMGCM

-1881 KPIFSSGIDYQNYT
+1881 RPVFTSGIDYQNYG
-1895 MLIYNRWGEIVFETH
+1895 MYIYNRWGEIVFETH

-1921 TEGLNAQP
+1921 TEGLDAQA
-1929 GVYTYQITVKIP
+1929 GVYTYQILVKIP

>member
-1 MKTICSLLFYFIFL
+1 MFRLFIEFSIFMFKNTTVVKPLMKTNCSIVFYFVFL
-15 ANSSFLYSQTVT
+15 ASFSFLYSQTVT

-33 QQQWIV
+33 QQQWVV

-150 GGAANCNNGAQGCSI
+150 GGAANCNNGAQGCST
-165 YGIGGG
+165 YGTGGG

-368 QPSGS
+368 PPSGS

-465 TYVATSATGCVS
+465 TYVATSAAGCVS

-484 IQPQVGLTVTTTQTN
+484 IQPQIGLTVGTTQTN

-667 GGTPAYSYLWSNN
+667 GGTPAYTYLWSNN

-773 VTDANGCTATATAV
+773 VSDANGCTATATV
-787 ITQPAAALAATTTQ
+787 I
-801 VMIACFG
+801 
-808 GNTGSVNMTPTGGT
+808 
-822 APYTYVWTGGSTAQS
+822 
-837 AIGVPAGTYTV
+837 
-848 TVTDAN
+848 
-854 SCTTTVT
+854 
-861 ATITQPQAPLTL
+861 
-873 TNTQTNILCFGNS
+873 
-886 TGAINLTPA
+886 
-895 GGTPAYSYLWSNNAT
+895 
-910 TQNLTSLPAGTYTV
+910 
-924 VVTDANGCTA
+924 
-934 NASVTITQPQVGLTV
+934 
-949 TTTQTNVL
+949 
-957 CFGNSTGAINATPS
+957 
-971 GGSAPYTYSWSNGA
+971 
-985 TTQNLTAIPSGSYT
+985 
-999 VTVTDAN
+999 
-1006 GCTATATA
+1006 
-1014 VITQPAAALAATT
+1014 ITQPAAALAATT

-1141 LTNLAAGTYSV
+1141 LINLAAGTYSV
-1152 VVTDANGCIA
+1152 VVTDANGCTA

-1174 LTVGTTQTNV
+1174 LTVSTTQTNV

-1241 AVITQPAA
+1241 AVVTQPAA
-1249 ALSATTTQV
+1249 ALAATTTQV
-1258 NILCLNGVGSVNL
+1258 NILCLNGVGSINL

-1295 LQAAVYTVVVTDANG
+1295 LQAGVYTVVVTDANG
-1310 CTTTASANI
+1310 CVVNATATI
-1319 LQTLSQVPVAINNL
+1319 LQSLSQVPVAINNL

-1463 DSSTVIVTVAPTP
+1463 DSSTVIITVAPTP
-1476 LITISDTAI
+1476 LITILDTAI

-1498 PGGVGGTIIWSTSQ
+1498 PGGAGGTIIWSTSQ
-1512 STPTITVSPTTTTT
+1512 STPTITVSPATTTT

-1538 TEDVVVSV
+1538 TEDVVVTV
-1546 NQTPVVTVNNTTICL
+1546 NQTPTVNVTNSTICL

-1656 GGQTNSTI
+1656 GGQTTSTI
-1664 AVNPQS
+1664 TVNPQI

-1724 LATYQWSSSNG
+1724 LATYQWTGSNG
-1735 GSGLGDQASLTFS
+1735 ASGIGDQASLTFL

-1761 NGCVNSTTSNGYIC
+1761 NGCVNSTTTNGYIC
-1775 VQENPTANFSSSI
+1775 VQENPTANFSTSI

-1817 SLGNVTNPIHLYS
+1817 TLGNEMNPIHLYS

-1835 FTVTLIAITSMGCM
+1835 FTVTLIATTSMGCM

-1881 KPIFSSGIDYQNYT
+1881 NPIFSSGIDYQNYT

-1921 TEGLNAQP
+1921 TEGLDAQP
-1929 GVYTYQITVKIP
+1929 GVYTYQIMVKIP

-1953 NLLR
+1953 NLLK

>member
-1 MKTICSLLFYFIFL
+1 MLKSILLRVSFIFFL
-15 ANSSFLYSQTVT
+15 TLSSFSSWSQCCCATNLGNISPNMTWQYLQHSCLGYVAFPAQAGCTYVFTYCNSVAPSAYYSGDTYLTINSGSPMAGAVAANDDYCGLGSYISWTAPATQTYYLQMGNWAQGASCACGLNRNLGYRSTNCV
-27 FNFTGG
+27 
-33 QQQWIV
+33 
-39 PAGVFSVNFTVA
+39 AGVQPPTGITASAMSVCQGQPVTLTA
-51 GAKGGGFNG
+51 TGTMGTQYWYTGSCGGTQIGTGAS
-60 GNGAIITKTCYSV
+60 ISV
-73 TPGQTLYIY
+73 TPATTTTYYVNNNSGGQFSPSCASVTITVNPSPPAPTVSGNLTICGTGSTTLTASGSSGNYLWYSNAAGTNQLATTAAYTTPILTTTTTY
-82 VGGMGIQGGTSG
+82 YLAATSAPPNQVPGNWTFTNCGATSNVGPTQVQCNATYGPGVVTVTGSGTQRWTVPQSGMYTITGRGASGGNANTALGGQGRVIQIQVALTAGHQIGMIVGQQGGQLQFTTGYAGSG
-94 GWNGGGTGHNS
+94 GGGTFVYNY
-105 TGSSTYRSW
+105 TTNQPILVC
-114 GGGGGTDIRSGGT
+114 GGGGGAGKGSPSWNFITNGGDAAPYNSTSGT
-127 ALLNR
+127 AGL
-132 FIVAGGGGGRS
+132 ATP
-143 GGSSPVC
+143 GSWCAV
-150 GGAANCNNGAQGCSI
+150 GAAG
-165 YGIGGG
+165 
-171 GGTQGSGGN
+171 
-180 GGTPWAGT
+180 
-188 PPGGQAG
+188 
-195 FLGQGGQGGYWQ
+195 
-207 TASGGGG
+207 
-214 GGGYYGGGGG
+214 
-224 GNDGCCTGGNGGGGG
+224 TGGNGGGGG
-239 GGGSSL
+239 NGG
-245 VPVGG
+245 
-250 TCAPGG
+250 
-256 NSNNGYVTITVSNI
+256 
-270 AGSTATNTGPYCPGQ
+270 
-285 TIQLNSS
+285 S
-292 GGGTYSWTGPNNFS
+292 GGGGLNGNGTQSTYGGAVGQSFISGGLGGTHTMYTAGV
-306 SSLQNPT
+306 T
-313 IPNLSLSNV
+313 SNV
-322 GTYTVT
+322 PGGFGGGAGAGGHSNYEANGGGGGGYSGGGGAACRVGGGGGGGNFFTGTYVSNSLNTGHGSVTIVGGVGGGNACISPIIPVTVVVNPQPTVTLTGTTICAGQSATLTANANIPGGTYVWSPGNLQGQSITVNPNTTTSYTVTYTTVGCPGATATATVT
-328 VNNGGCTATV
+328 VNP
-338 STTVSI
+338 I
-344 NISQPIAGN
+344 QPITGN
-353 LTICQGSTT
+353 LTICSGTTT
-362 QLSNPV
+362 QLANPV
-368 QPSGS
+368 APAAI
-373 PWMSSNT
+373 PWSSSNV
-380 AVATISPSGLVTGL
+380 AVATVSANGLVTGI
-394 SAGTTTI
+394 SAGTATI
-401 TYSSSNGCQ
+401 TFSSANGCQ
-410 ATALVTVS
+410 TTAIVTVD
-418 GPPVLT
+418 GTPLLT

-430 ACFGGSGSV
+430 ACFGGNGSV

-465 TYVATSATGCVS
+465 TYVATSASGCAS
-477 LPVTINI
+477 AAVTITI
-484 IQPQVGLTVTTTQTN
+484 TQPQVGLTVSTTQTN

-509 INATPSGGSAPYT
+509 INATPSGGTAPYT

-550 GCTATATAVIT
+550 GCTATATVVIT
-561 QPAAALAATTT
+561 EPAAALAATTT

-614 AGTYTVT
+614 AGTYSVT

-646 NTQTNVSCFGNSTG
+646 NTQTNV
-660 AINLTPA
+660 
-667 GGTPAYSYLWSNN
+667 
-680 ATTQNLTSLP
+680 
-690 AGTYSVVVT
+690 
-699 DANGCTANA
+699 
-708 SVTIIQPQ
+708 
-716 TGLTVTTTQTNVLC
+716 
-730 FGNSTGAINAT
+730 
-741 PSGGSAP
+741 
-748 YTYSWSNGAT
+748 
-758 TQNLTAI
+758 
-765 PSGSYTVT
+765 
-773 VTDANGCTATATAV
+773 
-787 ITQPAAALAATTTQ
+787 
-801 VMIACFG
+801 
-808 GNTGSVNMTPTGGT
+808 
-822 APYTYVWTGGSTAQS
+822 
-837 AIGVPAGTYTV
+837 
-848 TVTDAN
+848 
-854 SCTTTVT
+854 
-861 ATITQPQAPLTL
+861 
-873 TNTQTNILCFGNS
+873 LCFGNS

-934 NASVTITQPQVGLTV
+934 NASVTITQPQTGLSV
-949 TTTQTNVL
+949 ATTQTNVL

-971 GGSAPYTYSWSNGA
+971 GGS
-985 TTQNLTAIPSGSYT
+985 
-999 VTVTDAN
+999 V
-1006 GCTATATA
+1006 
-1014 VITQPAAALAATT
+1014 
-1027 TQVMIAC
+1027 
-1034 FGGNTGSVNMTPTGG
+1034 
-1049 TAPYTYVWTGGST
+1049 
-1062 AQSAIGVPAGTYTVT
+1062 
-1077 VTDANGCTTTVTA
+1077 
-1090 TITQPQAP
+1090 
-1098 LTLTNTQ
+1098 
-1105 TNILCFGTSTGSIN
+1105 
-1119 LTPAGGTPAY
+1119 
-1129 SYLWSNNATTQN
+1129 
-1141 LTNLAAGTYSV
+1141 
-1152 VVTDANGCIA
+1152 
-1162 NASVTITQPQIG
+1162 
-1174 LTVGTTQTNV
+1174 
-1184 LCFGNSTGAINATP
+1184 
-1198 SGGSAPYT
+1198 PYT

-1211 NATTQNLTA
+1211 NATTQNLTT

-1241 AVITQPAA
+1241 AVITEPAA
-1249 ALSATTTQV
+1249 ALAANTTQV

-1271 TVSGGTLG
+1271 TVSGGTVG

-1286 QVTTEDLAN
+1286 QATTEDLAN
-1295 LQAAVYTVVVTDANG
+1295 LQAGVYTVVVTDANG
-1310 CTTTASANI
+1310 CVVSATATI

-1338 LTCANPVINLQ
+1338 LTCANPIINLQ

-1456 TAANGCV
+1456 TASNGCV

-1476 LITISDTAI
+1476 LITILDTAI

-1498 PGGVGGTIIWSTSQ
+1498 PGGAGGTIIWSTAQ
-1512 STPTITVSPTTTTT
+1512 SSPTITVSPTTTTT

-1538 TEDVVVSV
+1538 TEDVVVTV
-1546 NQTPVVTVNNTTICL
+1546 NQTPVVSVNNTTICL

-1571 NAPGGSYL
+1571 NAPGGTFL

-1587 SSISTSPASSTNYN
+1587 SSISISPASNTNYN
-1601 VVYTLAGCPSAP
+1601 VVYTLAGCSSAP
-1613 ATGAVTVNPIPTVS
+1613 ATGVVTVNPIPTVS

-1656 GGQTNSTI
+1656 GGQTTSTI

-1684 STSAQGTV
+1684 SPSAQGTV

-1735 GSGLGDQASLTFS
+1735 ASGVGDQASLTFL
-1748 NTGCYDITLTATM
+1748 NTGCYDITLTASM

-1775 VQENPTANFSSSI
+1775 VQENPIANFASSI

-1798 TFINTSIGASG
+1798 TFTNNSNGASG

-1817 SLGNVTNPIHLYS
+1817 TLGNEMNPIHLYS

-1835 FTVTLIAITSMGCM
+1835 YTVTLIAITSMGCL

-1854 TIGYEETASFYI
+1854 TIGYEETASYYI
-1866 PNTFTPDGDK
+1866 PNAFTPDGDK

-1881 KPIFSSGIDYQNYT
+1881 RPIFSSGIDYQNYT
-1895 MLIYNRWGEIVFETH
+1895 MLIFNRWGEVVFETH
-1910 DVAIGWDGSYG
+1910 NVLIGWDGSYG
-1921 TEGLNAQP
+1921 IEGLDAQP